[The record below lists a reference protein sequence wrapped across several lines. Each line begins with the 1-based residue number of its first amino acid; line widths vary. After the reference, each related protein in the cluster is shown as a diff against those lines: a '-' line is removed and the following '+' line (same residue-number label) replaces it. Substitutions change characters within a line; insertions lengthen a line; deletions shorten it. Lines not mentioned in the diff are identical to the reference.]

1 MTKVIRVSMDV
12 YEKLAWLGIALG
24 EDTPNNVLLTIS
36 MLEPEELQVI
46 SRDYISLNARK
57 PLT

>member
-24 EDTPNNVLLTIS
+24 EGTPNNVLLTIS

-46 SRDYISLNARK
+46 SRDYISLNAKK